1 MIDYKLE
8 YVTMATAQQNLDS
21 RIGQMIAI
29 LTISHSKVSGAKA
42 ISDTLPLS
50 WDLDWDM
57 DIERTN
63 QGVFVNFTKKRGR
76 FKALSAHFTWEELQY
91 SRDEVLS
98 MWSERGKAIVAS
110 RKLLKGFVL

>member
-1 MIDYKLE
+1 MMDYKLE
-8 YVTMATAQQNLDS
+8 YVAMATAQQKLEG

-29 LTISHSKVSGAKA
+29 LANSYRRVSCARA

-63 QGVFVNFTKKRGR
+63 QGVFVNFTKKVVR
-76 FKALSAHFTWEELQY
+76 FKPLSAHFTWEELQY

-110 RKLLKGFVL
+110 RKLIKEFVL